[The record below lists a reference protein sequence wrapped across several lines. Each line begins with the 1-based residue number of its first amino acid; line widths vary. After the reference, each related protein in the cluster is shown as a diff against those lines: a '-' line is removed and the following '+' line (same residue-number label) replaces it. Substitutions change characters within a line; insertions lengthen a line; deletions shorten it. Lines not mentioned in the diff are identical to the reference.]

1 MRMLQSILLAT
12 DFRPAS
18 QDAVR
23 AAIRL
28 ASAFGS
34 HVTLLHVV
42 ETVSTSLAALQQEQ
56 SHAEAALHEV
66 AGELAA
72 QKVSVAGSLIVTGPA
87 ADTIVRKAHEI
98 DADLIVMGAG
108 EMRPS
113 DRFPVGPVVASV
125 LERAS
130 VPVLAIRPG
139 EPHPRFRRILCP
151 VDQSGASARGVR
163 NAVRLARVF
172 GGEIVILTVVP
183 PVSWLAAVAETGHLA
198 DARTEHEI
206 KWRDEFERFIKG
218 IDFETAVVTKEVRY
232 GAPHEQIVAAAQ
244 EHQADVLLMGA
255 TGRTGLVRVLL
266 GNTTRR
272 VLQRLPCSLLVVKED
287 EVVEE
292 LFDEDLSIIN
302 MVMEEA
308 RGLVAAGSYPA
319 ALTRYRQVLGR
330 NPFHLAALEG
340 LGETHRRLGHHREAE
355 FYQHRA
361 DRLRQAWK

>member
-23 AAIRL
+23 ATIRL

-34 HVTLLHVV
+34 HVTLLHVLESV
-42 ETVSTSLAALQQEQ
+42 LTSRAALQQEQ
-56 SHAEAALHEV
+56 IYADLALREV
-66 AGELAA
+66 AEQLAA
-72 QKVSVAGSLIVTGPA
+72 QKITVAGSLIVTGPA
-87 ADTIVRKAHEI
+87 ADTIVRQAHEI
-98 DADLIVMGAG
+98 DADLVVIGAG
-108 EMRPS
+108 EMSRS
-113 DRFPVGPVVASV
+113 DRFPVGAVAAGV
-125 LERAS
+125 LEHAS
-130 VPVLAIRPG
+130 QPVLAVRPG
-139 EPHPRFRRILCP
+139 EPLPKFRKILCP
-151 VDQSGASARGVR
+151 VDQSGASARGLR

-183 PVSWLAAVAETGHLA
+183 PVSWLAAVAETGQLA

-206 KWRDEFERFIKG
+206 KWRDEFEKFIQG
-218 IDFETAVVTKEVRY
+218 IELDNVAVTKEVRY

-244 EHQADVLLMGA
+244 EHQADVFLMGA

-266 GNTTRR
+266 GSTTRR
-272 VLQRLPCSLLVVKED
+272 VLQRLPCSLLVVKEE

-292 LFDEDLSIIN
+292 LFEEDFRTINLVMDE
-302 MVMEEA
+302 A
-308 RGLVAAGSYPA
+308 QGLVAAGSYLPA
-319 ALTRYRQVLGR
+319 LIRFRQVLGR

-340 LGETHRRLGHHREAE
+340 LAEAHTKLGRRHEAE

-361 DRLRQAWK
+361 DKLRQAWK

>member
-23 AAIRL
+23 ATIRL
-28 ASAFGS
+28 SSAFGS
-34 HVTLLHVV
+34 RVTLLHAL
-42 ETVSTSLAALQQEQ
+42 ETVSISPAAQQHEHR
-56 SHAEAALHEV
+56 HAEAALREV

-72 QKVSVAGSLIVTGPA
+72 QKVAVAGSLIVAGPA
-87 ADTIVRKAHEI
+87 ADTIVRQAGEI
-98 DADLIVMGAG
+98 DADLVVIGAG
-108 EMRPS
+108 EMSQS
-113 DRFPVGPVVASV
+113 DQFPVGAVAAGV

-130 VPVLAIRPG
+130 QPVLAVRPG
-139 EPHPRFRRILCP
+139 EPLPKFRKILCP

-163 NAVRLARVF
+163 NAVHLDRVF

-183 PVSWLAAVAETGHLA
+183 PLSWLAAVVEIGQFA

-206 KWRDEFERFIKG
+206 KWRDEFEKFIQG
-218 IDFETAVVTKEVRY
+218 IDLENAAVTREVRF
-232 GAPHEQIVAAAQ
+232 GSAHEQIVAAAQ

-266 GNTTRR
+266 GSTTRR
-272 VLQRLPCSLLVVKED
+272 VLKKLPCSLLVLKEE

-292 LFDEDLSIIN
+292 LFEEDFSTIN
-302 MVMEEA
+302 LVMGEPQE
-308 RGLVAAGSYPA
+308 LIAAGAYPA
-319 ALTRYRQVLGR
+319 ALTRFRQVLGR

-340 LGETHRRLGHHREAE
+340 LAEAHKKVGRRHEAE

-361 DRLRQAWK
+361 DKLRQTWK